1 MTTAQP
7 PIDDDLVLCHQE
19 PIRTPGS
26 VQPHGVLFALSE
38 AELVVTHVSA
48 SVESLLGRAP
58 DTVLGERFGA
68 LFGDGCER
76 MLRDSLAMPDGT
88 SAPVERA
95 DERGDERFR
104 QLELRFDVGGEPH
117 RADAVLHRVGAGIG
131 AGIEAGS
138 GSGPEDGTVNRP
150 DDRVILELDGIRPA
164 GEGAS
169 APVLSLGAL
178 QQINRRLQGART
190 GAALCEAIV
199 GEVSTLTGFE
209 RVMVYRF
216 HDDGHGEVVAE
227 RLAADRPPYL
237 GLHYP
242 ESDIPAQ
249 ARELYRRN
257 WIRCIERVP
266 YVPSPIFSTD
276 AEALDLGFAHLRAV
290 SPIHIEYLQNMGVGA
305 SMSIS
310 LLEGDRL
317 WGLVACHHGEPRRV
331 NATARAACELLGTTF
346 SLLLPAVEATEAA
359 GRAARS
365 REGERLMMERMVDAV
380 PYADGR
386 FGHLDLLAEL
396 VAADG
401 VASVSGE
408 VVETAGRVPDE
419 GRLTALA
426 GWLGEAREESV
437 FATASARTEVPGADD
452 WPAPLA
458 GLLAVEISREQRQY
472 LLAFRDE
479 QLQSVDWAG
488 RPDEKHVVTD
498 GAVRRLAPRHSF
510 EAWSQSIH
518 GLSRPWEPHELDAA
532 RTLRRT
538 ARELIVGTTEQVL
551 RLNRELARSR
561 DDMQSFAHIAAHD
574 LKEPLRGINNYA
586 AFLLEDHGDALD
598 ERARARIDS
607 IARLADR
614 GSALTS
620 ALLEFAEI
628 GHGPGQREPFDV
640 VRTLANVRAAF
651 EPELERRG
659 ITLHIDRSPQ
669 ELRGERVHF
678 EQVMT
683 NLVGNAV
690 KYADP
695 DKPAPRIDI
704 EILPD
709 DGPLTH
715 RVRVRDN
722 GIGIAPEHHRDV
734 FTLFRRLH
742 GPGVLGGGSGLG
754 LAIVKRIVE
763 LSDGELSL
771 DSAPGVGTTIEFTFG
786 ERGR

>member
-7 PIDDDLVLCHQE
+7 PLDDDLVLCHQE

-48 SVESLLGRAP
+48 SVEPLLGRTP
-58 DTVLGERFGA
+58 DTVLGRAFGA
-68 LFGDGCER
+68 LFEAEAER
-76 MLRDSLAMPDGT
+76 ALRGALAVPDGT
-88 SAPVERA
+88 SALVERE
-95 DERGDERFR
+95 DEPRDERFR
-104 QLELRFDVGGEPH
+104 HLELRFDVGGEPH
-117 RADAVLHRVGAGIG
+117 RADAVLHRVGGD
-131 AGIEAGS
+131 S
-138 GSGPEDGTVNRP
+138 R
-150 DDRVILELDGIRPA
+150 DDARVLLELDGIRPV
-164 GEGAS
+164 GAETS
-169 APVLSLGAL
+169 APILSLGAL

-190 GAALCEAIV
+190 SAALCEAIV
-199 GEVSTLTGFE
+199 DEVGTLSGFE

-216 HDDGHGEVVAE
+216 HEDGHGEVVAE
-227 RLAADRPPYL
+227 RVAADQPPYL

-242 ESDIPAQ
+242 ESDIPVQ

-266 YVPSPIFSTD
+266 YLPSPILSTD
-276 AEALDLGFAHLRAV
+276 AEPLDLGFAHLRAV
-290 SPIHIEYLQNMGVGA
+290 SPIHIEYLRNMGVGA

-310 LLEGDRL
+310 LLEGERL
-317 WGLVACHHGEPRRV
+317 WGLVACHHREPRPV
-331 NATARAACELLGTTF
+331 VAATRAACELLGTTF
-346 SLLLPAVEATEAA
+346 SLLLPAVEAVEAA
-359 GRAARS
+359 ERAARS
-365 REGERLMMERMVDAV
+365 REGERLLTERMVDAV
-380 PYADGR
+380 PFVDGR
-386 FGHLDLLAEL
+386 FTHLDLFAEL
-396 VAADG
+396 VGADG
-401 VASVSGE
+401 VASVSG
-408 VVETAGRVPDE
+408 VAVETTGRVPDE
-419 GRLTALA
+419 GRLPALVD
-426 GWLGEAREESV
+426 WLRVARKESV
-437 FATASARTEVPGADD
+437 FATASARTDVPGADD

-458 GLLAVEISREQRQY
+458 GLLAIEISREQRQY

-479 QLQSVDWAG
+479 HLQSVDWAG

-510 EAWSQSIH
+510 EAWRESIR
-518 GLSRPWEPHELDAA
+518 GLSRPWERQDLDAA

-538 ARELIVGTTEQVL
+538 ALNLIVGTTEKVL
-551 RLNRELARSR
+551 RLNRELARSH

-598 ERARARIDS
+598 ERARARVDS
-607 IARLADR
+607 IARLASR

-628 GHGPGQREPFDV
+628 GHGPGPREPFDV
-640 VRTLANVRAAF
+640 ARTLATVRAAF

-659 ITLHIDRSPQ
+659 IALHVGQPPP

-678 EQVMT
+678 EQAMT

-695 DKPAPRIDI
+695 DEPAPRIDI

-709 DGPLTH
+709 DGPLSH

-734 FTLFRRLH
+734 FTLFKRLH
-742 GPGVLGGGSGLG
+742 APGVRGGGSGLG

-771 DSAPGVGTTIEFTFG
+771 DSAPGVGTTVEFTFG
-786 ERGR
+786 EREG